1 MSQKVKK
8 AIHLKEAQ
16 LFLDECKRTREKV
29 WVVALDAEG
38 VIHRYDGWLVQSSY
52 WRAGT
57 HDFYNPVSRQI
68 RKVRDILI
76 FEINGHPVYI

>member
-1 MSQKVKK
+1 MGNKTKK
-8 AIHLKEAQ
+8 AIHLKDAQ

-29 WVVALDAEG
+29 CVVALSLKGELL
-38 VIHRYDGWLVQSSY
+38 RFEGWLVQSSH
-52 WRAGT
+52 WTAGT

>member
-1 MSQKVKK
+1 MEKVKS
-8 AIHLKEAQ
+8 AINLKEAQ

-29 WVVALDAEG
+29 WVTALSQNGE
-38 VIHRYDGWLVQSSY
+38 IHRYDGWLVQSSY

-57 HDFYNPVSRQI
+57 HDFYNPQSRQI
-68 RKVRDILI
+68 RKVRDVLI